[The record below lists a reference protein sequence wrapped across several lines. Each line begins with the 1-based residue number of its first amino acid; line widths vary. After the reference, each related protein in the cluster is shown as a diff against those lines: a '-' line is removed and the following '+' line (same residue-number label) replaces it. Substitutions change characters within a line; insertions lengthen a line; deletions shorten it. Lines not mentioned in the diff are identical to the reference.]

1 MYKQYIDQSYE
12 GGTIGE
18 YQFYNI
24 STKEWNKSTC
34 RTGRCARMDCH
45 EPNTHF
51 KLLGVFKE
59 NDGLYDF
66 AEQLFNHQGYCVWN
80 NTAYEFMSEYR
91 ESWPSTCKSVY
102 FYDDDGKYNKAY
114 LNMHP
119 QAFGYFTYGLYE
131 DNTCTTLSSK
141 YDASTY
147 FRYYYGQNGYN
158 DEELEEKVAGF
169 EYNQQLMNE
178 YMNEYKICQ
187 PCRAYSKYENY
198 ANDDDDGSG
207 SNDNEDHSDEG
218 GGYAEQWG
226 FNCYDD
232 AGYKNC
238 NQCYK
243 FQTKTDMEAA
253 DTYDLATA
261 SKQGSIL
268 EIKVNG
274 KTYGSGGYRPE
285 SPSSYDSTKVY
296 FLYCSIFITSA
307 IAVLI
312 WKKKS
317 SMISDIFVDSF
328 KDFKE
333 EFITSDSSTD
343 TDDSDSQE
351 SIEKGNI
358 IDQSP
363 AENWIILRS
372 RVERD
377 DNAVSRTKDYI
388 IRAATSNNDR
398 TPKKLTRTPDKLKC
412 KATITSKEENIKTEK
427 ESKYLAPT
435 ETARN
440 NNVTE
445 DHDCNQRVNESV
457 YLVPMSYIEDEAIE
471 NNNDGKEHKG
481 VATNLKKEDEM
492 AKINNVELC
501 EENYVLRPIT
511 ADEAIRNLQD
521 HFDRVSS
528 ELDEEVC
535 TTLESK

>member
-1 MYKQYIDQSYE
+1 
-12 GGTIGE
+12 
-18 YQFYNI
+18 
-24 STKEWNKSTC
+24 
-34 RTGRCARMDCH
+34 
-45 EPNTHF
+45 
-51 KLLGVFKE
+51 
-59 NDGLYDF
+59 
-66 AEQLFNHQGYCVWN
+66 
-80 NTAYEFMSEYR
+80 
-91 ESWPSTCKSVY
+91 
-102 FYDDDGKYNKAY
+102 
-114 LNMHP
+114 
-119 QAFGYFTYGLYE
+119 
-131 DNTCTTLSSK
+131 
-141 YDASTY
+141 
-147 FRYYYGQNGYN
+147 
-158 DEELEEKVAGF
+158 
-169 EYNQQLMNE
+169 
-178 YMNEYKICQ
+178 
-187 PCRAYSKYENY
+187 
-198 ANDDDDGSG
+198 
-207 SNDNEDHSDEG
+207 
-218 GGYAEQWG
+218 
-226 FNCYDD
+226 
-232 AGYKNC
+232 
-238 NQCYK
+238 
-243 FQTKTDMEAA
+243 MEAA

-285 SPSSYDSTKVY
+285 SSSSYDSTKVY

-363 AENWIILRS
+363 VENWVILRS

-398 TPKKLTRTPDKLKC
+398 TQEKVATTPDKLKC
-412 KATITSKEENIKTEK
+412 KATITSKENIKTEK
-427 ESKYLAPT
+427 EPKYLAPT

-445 DHDCNQRVNESV
+445 EHHDCNQRVNESV

-471 NNNDGKEHKG
+471 NNNDGKEHER

-492 AKINNVELC
+492 TKINNVELC
-501 EENYVLRPIT
+501 NEENSVFRPIT

-528 ELDEEVC
+528 ELDEEAC
-535 TTLESK
+535 TALESK